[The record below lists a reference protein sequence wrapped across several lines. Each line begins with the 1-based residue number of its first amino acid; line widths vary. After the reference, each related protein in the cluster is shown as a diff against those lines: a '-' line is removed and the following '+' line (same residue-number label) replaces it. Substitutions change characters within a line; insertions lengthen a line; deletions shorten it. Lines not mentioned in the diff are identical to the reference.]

1 MTNHDIEVLG
11 LKLKTIRQKRGFTQA
26 QLAELVDCSNTYI
39 CLLEKGSKCMSL
51 DMFIYVDEVLER
63 VDKEDIGFV
72 ILDEEGKD
80 GQVLCPARWMDY
92 CFDDDF
98 GCIINSALRYSIS
111 RHTYMPGVVVNFIR
125 KYINTLDTKTIDIAI
140 EDITKAIEMNEVD
153 DPAMWECLKEDL
165 VARRDFLL
173 EKANNLG
180 KSQRQ
185 SVAQTTDKNGNDTYE
200 STEY

>member
-1 MTNHDIEVLG
+1 MTNGQREMITAMRRKRLSYTTISKELG
-11 LKLKTIRQKRGFTQA
+11 LSVNMERITRQYLCDNF
-26 QLAELVDCSNTYI
+26 
-39 CLLEKGSKCMSL
+39 
-51 DMFIYVDEVLER
+51 DEVLER